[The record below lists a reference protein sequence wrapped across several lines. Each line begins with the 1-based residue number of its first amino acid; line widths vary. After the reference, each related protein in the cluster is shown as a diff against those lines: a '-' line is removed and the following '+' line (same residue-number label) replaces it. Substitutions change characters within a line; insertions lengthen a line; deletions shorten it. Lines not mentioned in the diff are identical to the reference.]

1 MRSNRSVPVILIF
14 IALCLACTLVIS
26 GCYVP
31 GGPVPEDVKPRTPR
45 AWTPEQVEQAVLSTQ
60 EAIYSPAP
68 RDNGTPPPECDYVR
82 FLRFRPAD
90 YSGNPAEADAILVLM
105 PGFLC
110 GANSF
115 DYLGRQLVY
124 MAKTQYGLNLEV
136 WGAERRSNTVEDL
149 TGVEAAERQADTQV
163 AIDYYYHGAQVD
175 GRTFAGFPTNEQIP
189 YLSEFGLKLFMEDMN
204 TIITTMVP
212 DPEMRRQKLFL
223 GGHSLG
229 GILTAL
235 YAGWDFD
242 GNPATLDDAGYR
254 NCAGFV
260 ALDSVITASNDVAA
274 VKNALPSSVK
284 SASADEAEQA
294 YAEFLAALRDGTAPR
309 VLPIP
314 GINPETMVLL
324 ECLGMDADFAPQA
337 ESTLLE
343 RIPRSDQL
351 DLLLRIL
358 HSRTLDQFLL
368 PVPAMTDFRFTNE
381 AAMGVVLDD
390 NFMPITIIQASMGFL
405 KGGPVVRK
413 DFPLPADL
421 ANIPW
426 IVDLVGGMLTIKDLF
441 IANDAGPSYVELGQG
456 PLYSWASFDEV
467 GDAADP
473 DYMSLDGTLK
483 YTYAQNEVSD
493 LHDVAK
499 ILYRGPSNLPEW
511 YFTMRFIVD
520 INTATAPFGPSYGL
534 NFLHGDHVGDL
545 PKIELLAEQ
554 GPMRSMFGIE
564 PPPHEKIAGYNHIDV
579 LSAAADRPS
588 RRQNEAFV
596 AVLDFI
602 VQNRAAARAKPAP
615 ASPVVKR
622 ARPVRKAQPA
632 KKQL

>member
-1 MRSNRSVPVILIF
+1 M
-14 IALCLACTLVIS
+14 LVVS

-31 GGPVPEDVKPRTPR
+31 GGPVPEGVKPPAPR
-45 AWTPEQVEQAVLSTQ
+45 AWTPEQVEEAVLCTQ

-82 FLRFRPAD
+82 FLRFRPAG
-90 YSGNPAEADAILVLM
+90 STGNPADADAVLLLT

-124 MAKTQYGLNLEV
+124 MAGSQYGLNLEV
-136 WGAERRSNTVEDL
+136 WAAERRSNTVEDL
-149 TGVEAAERQADTQV
+149 TGVEAAEQQGDTQV

-175 GRTFAGFPTNEQIP
+175 GRTFAGFPTDEQLP
-189 YLSEFGLKLFMEDMN
+189 YLSEFGLKLFMEDIN
-204 TIITTMVP
+204 TVITTMLP
-212 DPEMRRQKLFL
+212 DPEARRQKLFL
-223 GGHSLG
+223 GGHSMG
-229 GILTAL
+229 GMLTAL

-242 GNPATLDDAGYR
+242 GDPATLDDAGYR

-260 ALDSVITASNDVAA
+260 ALDSMITASNDVAA
-274 VKNALPSSVK
+274 MRNALPSSVRN
-284 SASADEAEQA
+284 ASEYNPEQA
-294 YAEFLAALRDGTAPR
+294 YAEFVAMLRDGRMPR
-309 VLPIP
+309 VLPIT

-324 ECLGMDADFAPQA
+324 ECLGMDADFAPEA
-337 ESTLLE
+337 ESTLLR
-343 RIPRSDQL
+343 RIPQSEQL
-351 DLLLRIL
+351 NLLLRIL
-358 HSRTLDQFLL
+358 HSQTLAQFLL
-368 PVPAMTDFRFTNE
+368 QVPAMTDYRYTNE

-405 KGGPVVRK
+405 KGGPVTRK

-421 ANIPW
+421 AGIPW
-426 IVDLVGGMLTIKDLF
+426 IVDLVGGMISMKDMF

-456 PLYSWASFDEV
+456 PLYSWAAFDEV
-467 GDAADP
+467 GDETDP
-473 DYMSLDGTLK
+473 DYTSLDGTLE
-483 YTYAQNEVSD
+483 YTTAGNEVSD

-499 ILYRGPSNLPEW
+499 ILYRGPSNMPEW
-511 YFTMRFIVD
+511 YFTMRFTLD
-520 INTATAPFGPSYGL
+520 LSSATAPFGPTYGL
-534 NFLHGDHVGDL
+534 NFLHGDQVGDL

-554 GPMRSMFGIE
+554 GPSSSMFGVE
-564 PPPHEKIAGYNHIDV
+564 PPRQTIEGYNHIDV

-602 VQNRAAARAKPAP
+602 AEIRGAATSRPAP
-615 ASPVVKR
+615 GSLWVKKVGPVK
-622 ARPVRKAQPA
+622 KALPA
-632 KKQL
+632 ANTP